1 MTITIPIDSVRVPA
15 GRRRPIQAKVKAL
28 ADSIALLGLRTP
40 ITVLPVDEQGRHGLV
55 AGRNRLEAC
64 RLLGHAEIAV
74 EVEADELV
82 GQLWEIAE
90 NVHRTDLTAI
100 QQAQLIA
107 RWVKLNDKK
116 IKRDQKLKGVQLAH
130 PLGGAQPHDRGISA
144 TARTLRMPR
153 RTAQRAINIAD
164 HLSKTALREAE
175 RLGLLNNQRALS
187 SAAGCSGD
195 AAQVADLQ
203 RTAARAA
210 KRKAERS
217 QVKAVLAGT
226 DKPTTP
232 QEAFDRWFNSFDIV
246 MKVQIRIWLLSKDA
260 EAYFDEQEQIEQRRK
275 AMH

>member
-1 MTITIPIDSVRVPA
+1 MIMIPIDAVQVPA
-15 GRRRPIQAKVKAL
+15 GRRKPVQTKVKAL

-40 ITVLPVDEQGRHGLV
+40 ITVLPADAEGRHGLV

-64 RLLGHAEIAV
+64 RLLGHTEIAV

-100 QQAQLIA
+100 QRAHLIA

-116 IKRDQKLKGVQLAH
+116 IKRDQSDKAAQLAH
-130 PLGGAQPHDRGISA
+130 PLGGSQPHDRGISA
-144 TARTLRMPR
+144 TARSLRMPR
-153 RTAQRAINIAD
+153 RTAQRAVNIAN
-164 HLSKTALREAE
+164 HLSKAALREAE

-187 SAAGCSGD
+187 AAANLRDNTD
-195 AAQVADLQ
+195 AQISELQ
-203 RTAARAA
+203 RTAQRIA

-217 QVKAVLAGT
+217 QVKAILAGT
-226 DKPTTP
+226 DKPTSP
-232 QEAFDRWFNSFDIV
+232 KEAFDRWFNSFDIV
-246 MKVQIRIWLLSKDA
+246 MKVEIRIWLLSKDA
-260 EAYFDEQEQIEQRRK
+260 EAYFEEQEKIEQRRK